1 MFIVMPCY
9 EGESLQVKIERGPMK
24 LDESIEIATQVASGL
39 ARAHEKEVIHRDI
52 KPGNIFITKDGAK
65 ILDFG
70 LAKLA
75 AQTRLTKTGTTVG
88 TAMYMSP
95 EQARGQETDQRSDI
109 WSLGVVLYEMLTGR
123 PPFVGEHEA
132 AVLYQIMNEEP
143 RSITGMRVG
152 VPAELERIVSKC
164 IAKSRE
170 ERYQH
175 AGDIVADLRHL
186 ASVLSSPMAKRPE
199 GIKKGVTRR
208 PIHWRPWIVAV
219 VVVLAV
225 AVGVVSR
232 YRAPSTAPPVSGRKM
247 LAVLPFV
254 NLGSPDDEYFAAGIT
269 EEITARLATM
279 KELGVISRT
288 SAVHYAGTGKTIK
301 EIGSELG
308 VHYIL
313 EGTVRWARAP
323 GGTSR
328 VRITPQLI
336 RVSDDTY
343 LWSEPYDRVIQD
355 IFDIQSD
362 IAQNV
367 VEHLGVTLLDSWQRR
382 AEAPPTDNLDAYQAY
397 LQGRYYA
404 GQPHFASENWKKAIE
419 NYQRAVDLDPRFAL
433 AFAHLSEAHARLY
446 YFHYDMS
453 EDRRNSAR
461 AAVDKALEIEP
472 NAPEVHLAL
481 GYFHLFVEK
490 NTEQAFKEFE
500 IAGRDYPD
508 NAEVLEAKGDGFRQE
523 GRWTDALDHYERA
536 CRLDPR
542 NAAVHETLAEAYWWS
557 RRYSE
562 ALDAANKAIAL
573 APDQMWPHLDK
584 AFSYWSWKGKDGLKD
599 ARAALGELGPGQDP
613 DWVVWSWFFQAAFE
627 RKYGEAL
634 GYLTAFPNDWIRI
647 KIGAC
652 PKSLLFAQVHEQMGE
667 SERSRSEYENAKDLL
682 EREIRTHPEDP
693 RYHSSLGVAYASLG
707 RNADA
712 IREGLRA
719 VDLLP
724 VSKDA
729 VYGIPYVIDL
739 ALIYTIVGDE
749 DPALSE
755 IERLLSQPSWISPAW
770 LEVDF
775 RWDRLRD
782 NPKFEQLIEKYSRM
796 ES

>member
-1 MFIVMPCY
+1 
-9 EGESLQVKIERGPMK
+9 
-24 LDESIEIATQVASGL
+24 
-39 ARAHEKEVIHRDI
+39 
-52 KPGNIFITKDGAK
+52 
-65 ILDFG
+65 
-70 LAKLA
+70 
-75 AQTRLTKTGTTVG
+75 
-88 TAMYMSP
+88 
-95 EQARGQETDQRSDI
+95 
-109 WSLGVVLYEMLTGR
+109 
-123 PPFVGEHEA
+123 
-132 AVLYQIMNEEP
+132 
-143 RSITGMRVG
+143 
-152 VPAELERIVSKC
+152 
-164 IAKSRE
+164 
-170 ERYQH
+170 
-175 AGDIVADLRHL
+175 
-186 ASVLSSPMAKRPE
+186 
-199 GIKKGVTRR
+199 
-208 PIHWRPWIVAV
+208 
-219 VVVLAV
+219 
-225 AVGVVSR
+225 
-232 YRAPSTAPPVSGRKM
+232 
-247 LAVLPFV
+247 
-254 NLGSPDDEYFAAGIT
+254 
-269 EEITARLATM
+269 
-279 KELGVISRT
+279 
-288 SAVHYAGTGKTIK
+288 
-301 EIGSELG
+301 
-308 VHYIL
+308 
-313 EGTVRWARAP
+313 
-323 GGTSR
+323 
-328 VRITPQLI
+328 
-336 RVSDDTY
+336 
-343 LWSEPYDRVIQD
+343 VIQD